1 MSESVRTHP
10 VILTT
15 RTNYAIPS
23 SKYMI
28 PTSWARYHLSQLINK
43 VLSSTQPVPFDFLVN
58 GELLIGSLAEWCNEH
73 NVGEEET
80 LEIEYIESVLPPEV
94 LSSQETDDWTTS
106 ISCQYKNFFLTSS
119 YDGSVRVHDSTQQ
132 PIATILSHTAPVT
145 SACWVTEK
153 SILSPDEE
161 KIIASS
167 SLDHTLHLNRLSSL
181 SDPSWNTLASLHL
194 HTAPVASVSA
204 SADGKHLISAGWD
217 GLVGVWSTVIP
228 EQDEVPEVEEVLGRK
243 KRRKVQDQ
251 LSSAV
256 RKGPAV
262 VLKSHMARVSKSIF
276 DPLHGSGKAYS
287 CGWDGTVRSWDVES
301 GVCLNTVTLPDRAH
315 LDLAISRTGT
325 AYVASADRSVSVIDL
340 RLDGAQSTAKT
351 LTHPSTPSCLV
362 AHPDSAHHLLT
373 GAHDGALRIWDI
385 RSPRTSLA
393 KFEHVVKDKT
403 GSTRRGKILGVDWAH
418 GLAACAGEVGFGI
431 WNAGVEGEKP
441 VRV

>member
-15 RTNYAIPS
+15 RTAYAIPS

-43 VLSSTQPVPFDFLVN
+43 VLSSAQPVPFDFLVN
-58 GELLIGSLAEWCNEH
+58 GELLVGSLAEWCSEH

-94 LSSQETDDWTTS
+94 LSSRETDDWMTS
-106 ISCQYKNFFLTSS
+106 ISCQHKNFFLTSS
-119 YDGSVRVHDSTQQ
+119 YDGSVQVHDSTQQ
-132 PIATILSHTAPVT
+132 PVATILSHAAPVT
-145 SACWVTEK
+145 SACWVPGE
-153 SILSPDEE
+153 SSLSPSGE

-167 SLDHTLHLNRLSSL
+167 SLDHTLHINCLSSL
-181 SDPSWNTLASLHL
+181 SNPSWDTLASLHL

-204 SADGKHLISAGWD
+204 SSDGKYIISAGWD

-228 EQDEVPEVEEVLGRK
+228 DQDEVPEAEEVIGRK

-251 LSSAV
+251 PSSAV

-276 DPLHGSGKAYS
+276 DPLNENEKAYS
-287 CGWDGTVRSWDVES
+287 CGWDNTVRSWDVES

-315 LDLAISRTGT
+315 LDLAISRTG
-325 AYVASADRSVSVIDL
+325 AIYVASADRSISVIDF
-340 RLDGAQSTAKT
+340 RSDGAQSTTKT

-373 GAHDGALRIWDI
+373 GAHDGALRVWDI

-393 KFEHVVKDKT
+393 KFEHIVKDKS
-403 GSTRRGKILGVDWAH
+403 GSNRRGKILGVDWAH
-418 GLAACAGEVGFGI
+418 GLATCAGEVGFGI
-431 WNAGVEGEKP
+431 WNAGVGGEEQG
-441 VRV
+441 RV